1 MCFMSCCNFPMA
13 NESPNCLILVPDGD
27 GHIIVASSST
37 CTFNTTIHKS
47 SQQLAALFQQAKF
60 WTPWDWKFAPRA
72 FFKPNN
78 DELVSFETKQILC
91 YILCHLI
98 PLDVHV
104 LGLKT
109 QGRK

>member
-1 MCFMSCCNFPMA
+1 
-13 NESPNCLILVPDGD
+13 
-27 GHIIVASSST
+27 
-37 CTFNTTIHKS
+37 
-47 SQQLAALFQQAKF
+47 
-60 WTPWDWKFAPRA
+60 
-72 FFKPNN
+72 
-78 DELVSFETKQILC
+78 VSFETKQILC